1 MYKKLF
7 IISGLVIM
15 MLLTTITV
23 PIVAAPNE
31 IKILGRTHIKA
42 IGSFAICEE
51 DEVLYGHIF
60 IGLIGL
66 KPVFNSNIEYN
77 LDSIRWIVLA
87 GVGIGEDVQVYR
99 YLNCVVVKE

>member
-15 MLLTTITV
+15 MLFTTITV
-23 PIVAAPNE
+23 PIVAESNE
-31 IKILGRTHIKA
+31 TKILGRTHIRA

-51 DEVLYGHIF
+51 DKVLFGHIF

-66 KPVFNSNIEYN
+66 KPVFNLDIEYDE
-77 LDSIRWIVLA
+77 DSIRWIVLA
-87 GVGIGEDVQVYR
+87 GFGVGEDVQVYR
-99 YLNCVVVKE
+99 YINCVVIE